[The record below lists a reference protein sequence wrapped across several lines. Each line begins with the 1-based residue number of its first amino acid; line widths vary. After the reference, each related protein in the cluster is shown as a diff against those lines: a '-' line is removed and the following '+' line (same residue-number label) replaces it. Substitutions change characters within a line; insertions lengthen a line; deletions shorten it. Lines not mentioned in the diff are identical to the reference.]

1 MPPTAQ
7 IILKA
12 PTLPEV
18 GFVRLPQ
25 ILALIPIGKSTWW
38 QGIKLGKY
46 PAPVKL
52 GPRTSVWK
60 VEDIKALLAA
70 LANRETAA

>member
-25 ILALIPIGKSTWW
+25 ILAWAFVAHTDSRFD
-38 QGIKLGKY
+38 
-46 PAPVKL
+46 PAMSRQSL
-52 GPRTSVWK
+52 REERSNERTQTLAVRFHNIQRSQQL
-60 VEDIKALLAA
+60 AL
-70 LANRETAA
+70 